1 MKGKT
6 SEWLSTLT
14 IRSLKDLINLLFELR
29 PKAREDRAFE
39 LYEALL
45 WCIDDEYHAHKKG

>member
-14 IRSLKDLINLLFELR
+14 IRSLKDLVNLLFELR
-29 PKAREDRAFE
+29 SKARGLRGAE
-39 LYEALL
+39 LYESLL
-45 WCIDDEYHAHKKG
+45 WCVDDEYHAHKRG